1 MNKEI
6 EIQFGLQEC
15 SKCEYNIRCEECVY
29 NEKDISELIKFEQ
42 QQARKETVEKFVKE
56 LKERFFPF
64 KLDDNLTKEFVIRNI
79 NTVAKFNGVEI
90 KE

>member
-1 MNKEI
+1 MNKQI

-42 QQARKETVEKFVKE
+42 QQARKETAREIFNNLLKEFYKRKSCGNADVVVYEIAKQYGVEVEK
-56 LKERFFPF
+56 
-64 KLDDNLTKEFVIRNI
+64 
-79 NTVAKFNGVEI
+79 
-90 KE
+90 

>member
-1 MNKEI
+1 MNKQI

-42 QQARKETVEKFVKE
+42 QQARKETAEKIYKMGE
-56 LKERFFPF
+56 
-64 KLDDNLTKEFVIRNI
+64 EFYKMTYHKSNALPRLLEWIKD
-79 NTVAKFNGVEI
+79 TFGVEI